1 MQTLISSLA
10 SASSA
15 FVASLGTLA
24 IKAALVLAL
33 AWVATRFMR
42 RSSAALRHSVWT
54 AAIAATIL
62 LPFLALT
69 LPTLRAPIPGAAAL
83 ADLATR
89 ISTPVP
95 ASEGTDVAAL
105 EARQP
110 APAGAPTVT
119 AAVRG
124 DTSDASVMAA
134 AAAAASAVPEG
145 PVDVE
150 IVAAPPSLPFWAVLL
165 LVWVAGTTLALL
177 PMVLGIAHLRRI
189 AGRVQDVESDALDDY
204 AAKLA
209 RTLGVRRVVRVV
221 EGEVGATPMTWG
233 VFRPVVMVPGG
244 FSEWP
249 EEQQRDV
256 LLHELAH
263 VARNDCLTQH
273 LARFACALYWF
284 NPLTW
289 IAATRLRIERERACD
304 DRVLLAGARPSAYA
318 DHLLTIARTLR
329 TPGIA
334 GAAALAM
341 ARPSHLEGRLLA
353 LLDGRRRR
361 GPVTPRA
368 AATVATAMLGI
379 AATLAMVSPWTA
391 RSASAAEPD
400 AAAGASEIA
409 RNLVDDTLPPKAS
422 TSSTS
427 SSQSAS
433 ASASDSSHTETTT
446 LSDGRTLAYGPGS
459 VVVLNTGPKAK
470 SPDSFRLEG
479 CDITRGSSSSAQVW
493 TNDEDKR
500 MRAEIKRGGC
510 SIRLETEGDVTF
522 NAEYTDVVAIADGGS
537 FEIGDR
543 GGEDSHK
550 LRIEPGSGGLTRTWS
565 VNNQVRPYDAEA
577 RKWLRE
583 ALQTLDKYTDFSNG
597 ARINTIYK
605 EKGANGVIEEVSTT
619 ESDYAKRVG
628 VGRLLKLAR
637 LDEAQVG
644 RVIEVTSTMSSDYDK
659 SELLR
664 GLLKENLV
672 TAGLQGKYVQAAS
685 NMSSDYELD
694 RTLQAIVDEGGLTPQ
709 SQIAVYGVAARMSSD
724 YERGQLMKAVAKK
737 YGLGADTWRGF
748 VDAASRFSSDY
759 ELRTMLTA
767 AVKDNPKLPDAMIDA
782 VVDLV
787 KTKVDSD
794 YEKAE
799 FFIAVSRS
807 RPATEAEQERL
818 AKAAESISSEYEYGR
833 VLAALRKRR
842 VSGGNL

>member
-1 MQTLISSLA
+1 MQTLISSLTAA
-10 SASSA
+10 SAA

-24 IKAALVLAL
+24 VKAALVLAL
-33 AWVATRFMR
+33 AWIATRSMR

-54 AAIAATIL
+54 AAITATIL
-62 LPFLALT
+62 LPLLALT
-69 LPTLRAPIPGAAAL
+69 LPTLRAPIPGARAVAELAARI
-83 ADLATR
+83 AT
-89 ISTPVP
+89 P
-95 ASEGTDVAAL
+95 A
-105 EARQP
+105 
-110 APAGAPTVT
+110 APAEGVDAVTSAPERAGPATTPKVTVT
-119 AAVRG
+119 VRG
-124 DTSDASVMAA
+124 DTSDALIMAA
-134 AAAAASAVPEG
+134 AAAAASTVEEG

-150 IVAAPPSLPFWAVLL
+150 IVAARPALPFWAVVLL
-165 LVWVAGTTLALL
+165 IWIAGATLALV
-177 PMVLGIAHLRRI
+177 PMALGVVHLRRI

-204 AAKLA
+204 AAQLA
-209 RTLGVRRVVRVV
+209 RTLGVHRVVRVV
-221 EGEVGATPMTWG
+221 EGEPGATPMTWG

-263 VARNDCLTQH
+263 VARYDCLTQH

-289 IAATRLRIERERACD
+289 VAATRLRVERERACD

-334 GAAALAM
+334 SAAALAM

-353 LLDGRRRR
+353 LLDGRRPR
-361 GPVTPRA
+361 GPVTPGA
-368 AATVATAMLGI
+368 AATVAGAMLGV
-379 AATLAMVSPWTA
+379 AAMLAMVSPWAA
-391 RSASAAEPD
+391 RAANAAEVD
-400 AAAGASEIA
+400 NGTAAIE
-409 RNLVDDTLPPKAS
+409 RNLIDDTLPPKAT
-422 TSSTS
+422 TSATAS
-427 SSQSAS
+427 SSQAAS
-433 ASASDSSHTETTT
+433 TVAHDSSVSETTT
-446 LSDGRTLAYGPGS
+446 LVDGRTVTYGPGS
-459 VVVLNTGPKAK
+459 VIVLNTGPKAK
-470 SPDSFRLEG
+470 SPESFRLQG
-479 CDITRGSSSSAQVW
+479 CDITRSGSSSAQVW
-493 TNDEDKR
+493 TDDDDKR

-522 NAEYTDVVAIADGGS
+522 NAEYTDVVAIASGGS
-537 FEIGDR
+537 FEIYDR
-543 GGEDSHK
+543 GGDDSHK
-550 LRIEPGSGGLTRTWS
+550 LRIEPGSGGALTRTWT

-577 RKWLRE
+577 QKWLRE
-583 ALQTLDKYTDFSNG
+583 SLQALDKYTDFSNG
-597 ARINTIYK
+597 ARLNTIYK
-605 EKGANGVIEEVSTT
+605 EKGANGVIEEVSTS

-644 RVIEVTSTMSSDYDK
+644 RVIDVASNMSSDYDK

-664 GLLKENLV
+664 GLLKERLV
-672 TAGLQGKYVQAAS
+672 TPALQGRYIKAAS

-694 RTLQAIVDEGGLTPQ
+694 RTLQAIVDEGVLTTQ
-709 SQIAVYGVAARMSSD
+709 SQGAIYEVAGRMSSD

-737 YGLGADTWRGF
+737 YGLAADTWRGF

-767 AVKDNPKLPDAMIDA
+767 AVKDNPKLPDATIDA

-787 KTKVDSD
+787 RTKIDSD

-807 RPATEAEQERL
+807 RPPTEAEQERL